1 MIESNIYLEMIL
13 HTNLDLTAVSIFYPP
28 KSKNLHCLGVVT
40 PPDLSIFCNIGVVT
54 PPDRR
59 SSATLGGD
67 TLACSP
73 FMRTLMCAPGVPAR
87 P

>member
-1 MIESNIYLEMIL
+1 MKEAGGFDNFSCQKPP
-13 HTNLDLTAVSIFYPP
+13 AVSIFYPT

-73 FMRTLMCAPGVPAR
+73 FMRTLMCAPGGAGPALT
-87 P
+87 